1 MRIDGNGRV
10 AGPQTKTGSASSADG
25 ASRFSLEMGERGS
38 EATAVRAAAAVSGL
52 DAMLALQSVEDPTAR
67 RRRLVRRGRSL
78 LDALD
83 SLKVGLLDGSVSAEE
98 IALLSRLVKE
108 GRDRADD
115 PRLDSLLDEIDL
127 RAAVE
132 LAKLERR
139 NP

>member
-1 MRIDGNGRV
+1 
-10 AGPQTKTGSASSADG
+10 
-25 ASRFSLEMGERGS
+25 
-38 EATAVRAAAAVSGL
+38 
-52 DAMLALQSVEDPTAR
+52 
-67 RRRLVRRGRSL
+67 
-78 LDALD
+78 
-83 SLKVGLLDGSVSAEE
+83 VSAEE